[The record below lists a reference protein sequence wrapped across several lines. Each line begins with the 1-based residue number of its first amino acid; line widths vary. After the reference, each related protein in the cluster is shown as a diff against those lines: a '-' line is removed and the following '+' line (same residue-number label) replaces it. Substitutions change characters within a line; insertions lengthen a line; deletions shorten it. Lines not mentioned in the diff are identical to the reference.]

1 MDRAAAPAGLY
12 PRERL
17 HPARR
22 LRGHF
27 RRHQTAEEDESL
39 LGAAPQDP
47 RSAGLAGPGES
58 GRPGVGP
65 PPRLLPHRQQG
76 AAQGA
81 RVLENAQRLP
91 HLDGINMR
99 KRVASLIMFT

>member
-1 MDRAAAPAGLY
+1 MGRAAAPAGLN
-12 PRERL
+12 PRQRL

-47 RSAGLAGPGES
+47 RPADLAGPGES
-58 GRPGVGP
+58 GRPGAGP
-65 PPRLLPHRQQG
+65 PARLLPHRKQG

-81 RVLENAQRLP
+81 RVLEMHIRCF
-91 HLDGINMR
+91 I
-99 KRVASLIMFT
+99 

>member
-1 MDRAAAPAGLY
+1 MIESLRISKRRRVQVFVFFYIEFGVKISEVDMGRAAAPAGLH

-47 RSAGLAGPGES
+47 RPAGLAGPGES
-58 GRPGVGP
+58 GLPGAGP
-65 PPRLLPHRQQG
+65 PACLLPYC
-76 AAQGA
+76 
-81 RVLENAQRLP
+81 
-91 HLDGINMR
+91 
-99 KRVASLIMFT
+99 